1 MHCHANIGGQG
12 SYLAHTM
19 KNNNQE
25 SKRSRVRQYH
35 RNIPWRLNTEG
46 LYVPHAYPNRREL
59 SWWDDVGFIVN
70 GRRVMVWWVH
80 PRLKYAN
87 AVDDAGWAEVGE
99 PPTSLRS
106 PLDPDSCTKQYKHQ
120 GRSRKKV
127 VGYKFASQTGEA
139 TDFFNRLNTVQRR
152 IETEGIDLVVR
163 PSMSVKTLDW
173 CLGVELCFPC
183 EVLTEADVVSLAHTV
198 RQMLKSGR
206 SLALLGE
213 LPADYQYGK
222 TEWLAEAAARQRDRD
237 RAEHP

>member
-1 MHCHANIGGQG
+1 
-12 SYLAHTM
+12 M
-19 KNNNQE
+19 KNINQE
-25 SKRSRVRQYH
+25 SKRRRVRQFH
-35 RNIPWRLNTEG
+35 RKNLWRLNAAG
-46 LYVPHAYPNRREL
+46 LFVPHAYPVCREL
-59 SWWDDVGFIVN
+59 SWWDDFGFILNV
-70 GRRVMVWWVH
+70 RRVMVWWMH
-80 PRLKYAN
+80 PRMKYA
-87 AVDDAGWAEVGE
+87 DAIEEAAWAEVGE
-99 PPTSLRS
+99 PPTSLSS
-106 PLDPDSCTKQYKHQ
+106 PLDPDSCTKQYERQ

-127 VGYKFASQTGEA
+127 VGYKSAPQAAEA
-139 TDFFNRLNTVQRR
+139 TDFFNRLDTAQRR

-206 SLALLGE
+206 SLALVGE

-237 RAEHP
+237 GAEHP

>member
-1 MHCHANIGGQG
+1 
-12 SYLAHTM
+12 M